1 MGDVGSHRCSPN
13 ACRPRVPC
21 RMTDAR
27 FLENELHKGR
37 GQQPPRAGPRR
48 AGAGRPALR
57 HRTWKS
63 DWSPLT
69 TERPVTAKPRGLRAT
84 APGELGKPLSPD
96 GARPGGATP
105 GLTCTP
111 PAPRGQA
118 ASVHQGAS
126 CTPSTRPHA
135 TWGRDEDTGR
145 ARWGLARPQP
155 LNAGVTGHRFRGVPT
170 HSGRVADEAFE

>member
-37 GQQPPRAGPRR
+37 GQQPPHAGPRR

-96 GARPGGATP
+96 GARPGGGHAWAH
-105 GLTCTP
+105 L
-111 PAPRGQA
+111 
-118 ASVHQGAS
+118 H
-126 CTPSTRPHA
+126 STRPPRPGSLRPPGRELHPLHTSTRDLGPGRGHGPRSLGPGA
-135 TWGRDEDTGR
+135 SPAPGGGRDG
-145 ARWGLARPQP
+145 PP
-155 LNAGVTGHRFRGVPT
+155 LPRGPHSFRT
-170 HSGRVADEAFE
+170 CR